1 MVVRLA
7 DGVWWIQL
15 RGVNAYLLEDG
26 DDLVLCDAGMPWHR
40 SAIQSQIEQTGHAVS
55 DLDRIL
61 VTHYDLDHVGGLA
74 GLDTDAPIYAGG
86 DDVAILRGDTKP
98 PLTNHKGL
106 LQRGMSLFVERPSS
120 TIRSIADGETIGSFT
135 AYYTP
140 GHNPGHI
147 AYISEDLG
155 VGLLGDLVRSSNGG
169 LTASPWLFSYDT
181 GKVRTS
187 IRSLV
192 ERAPAFEVACPG
204 HGTPLRENGSAALA
218 ALVS

>member
-7 DGVWWIQL
+7 EGVWWIQL
-15 RGVNAYLLEDG
+15 RGVNAYLVEDR

-40 SAIQSQIEQTGHAVS
+40 SALRSQIAETGHAET
-55 DLDRIL
+55 DIDRIL
-61 VTHYDLDHVGGLA
+61 ITHYDLDHVGGLT
-74 GLDTDAPIYAGG
+74 GLDCEAPIYAGG
-86 DDVAILRGDTKP
+86 DDIAFLRGDAKP

-106 LQRGMSLFVERPSS
+106 LQRGMGLFLDHPTQPVRA
-120 TIRSIADGETIGSFT
+120 IADGETVGSFT
-135 AYYTP
+135 AYHTP

-169 LTASPWLFSYDT
+169 LAASPWLFSYDT
-181 GKVRTS
+181 RAVKRS

-192 ERAPAFEVACPG
+192 DRAPMFAVACPG
-204 HGTPLRENGSAALA
+204 HGTPLREHGSAALA
-218 ALVS
+218 SLVE